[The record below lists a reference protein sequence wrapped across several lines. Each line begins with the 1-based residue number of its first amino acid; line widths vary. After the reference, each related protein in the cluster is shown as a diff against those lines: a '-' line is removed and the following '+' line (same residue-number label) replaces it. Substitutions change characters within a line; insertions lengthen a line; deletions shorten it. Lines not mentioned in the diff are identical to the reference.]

1 MLDDYLSDMCS
12 NVEEFENRMITLL
25 ITLNSLSFG
34 TSVNYSI
41 VFVLNLFIFCCYG
54 FVIFFVLVL
63 NL

>member
-1 MLDDYLSDMCS
+1 MVDDYLSDMCS
-12 NVEEFENRMITLL
+12 KVEEFENRMITLL

-41 VFVLNLFIFCCYG
+41 VFVVNLFIFFCCYG
-54 FVIFFVLVL
+54 FIFFVLVL